1 MAHFAEI
8 DENNIVQRVIVVS
21 DEFDNNEE
29 AGESFCRNLTGSSL
43 RWLRTSYNGNIRYNF
58 AGKGMMYDE
67 VNDAFISPK
76 PFNSWV
82 LNEQFKWVAPIPQS
96 DPYTVWNEDIIGW
109 VRLE

>member
-8 DENNIVQRVIVVS
+8 DENNIVKRVIVIS
-21 DEFDNNEE
+21 DEFDDNE
-29 AGESFCRNLTGSSL
+29 ALGESFCQSL
-43 RWLRTSYNGNIRYNF
+43 MNTSTRWIKTSYNGNIRYNY
-58 AGKGMMYDE
+58 AGVGMFYDE
-67 VNDAFISPK
+67 VNDAFIPVK

-82 LNEQFKWVAPIPQS
+82 LNEQFKWVAPISQS